1 MINLIPSIN
10 RVWRQ
15 EPAGYQPGLALDR
28 LTQNLHPYACER
40 LSARQLRL
48 RLQQGLDIDVCEQAQ
63 GLFMAHIVS
72 HRFCVSGECDWSA
85 PLTMEAIAQG
95 WLRQRGVQFRC
106 RRTHT
111 GAARLL
117 VALDSYPQIADT
129 LCRLDFRRA
138 RLTVVGGRWSF
149 EIEHFAASEVVSRIP
164 AGRRYLRLERVQRQ
178 HLLSTLLMMRQLME
192 KLNE

>member
-1 MINLIPSIN
+1 MISLIPSLN
-10 RVWRQ
+10 RIWRQ
-15 EPAGYQPGLALDR
+15 EPAGYQPGLTLDR

-48 RLQQGLDIDVCEQAQ
+48 RLQQGLSIDICEQAQ

-72 HRFCVSGECDWSA
+72 HRFCVSGECGWSA

-106 RRTHT
+106 RRTHAGT
-111 GAARLL
+111 AVLLAALN
-117 VALDSYPQIADT
+117 SYPQIADT
-129 LCRLDFRRA
+129 LARLDFRRA
-138 RLTVVGGRWSF
+138 RLIVAAGRWSF

-164 AGRRYLRLERVQRQ
+164 AGRRYLHLERAQRQ
-178 HLLSTLLMMRQLME
+178 HLLSALLMMGQLME
-192 KLNE
+192 KLNG